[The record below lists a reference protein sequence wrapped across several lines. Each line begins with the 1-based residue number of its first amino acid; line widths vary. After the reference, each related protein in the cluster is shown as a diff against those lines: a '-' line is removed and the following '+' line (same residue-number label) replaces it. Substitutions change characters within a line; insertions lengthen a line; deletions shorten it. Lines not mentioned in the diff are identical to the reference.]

1 MTIAAALLLALALGQ
16 ESSRPAPGQE
26 PALDADR
33 PHVGTGTHV
42 VDPGEVQ
49 VEAGVQWQGWTD
61 IRTFGSPALVRVGVS
76 DRVEFRVSSDGFLQR
91 SQPTLDVFGMGNAQL
106 GAKIRLLGGRDEPYF
121 SVMPT
126 LGLGLASRE
135 KGLGAGAT
143 DATVVWLAGHPVG
156 ERLHVEGNYGIGAIG
171 DADSHFAQH
180 LVTGAVILQATRKVQ
195 TYVEAAWWSRQERS
209 GSSVG
214 FIDYGVIAAI
224 RPRLLIDAGVYSGFT
239 LASPDWGVFSGVSF
253 AVGGRSFNEQLG
265 RSARADR
272 QRPIFRAQHD

>member
-16 ESSRPAPGQE
+16 ESTPNVDRPE
-26 PALDADR
+26 TIDADR

-49 VEAGVQWQGWTD
+49 VELGVQWQGWTD

-76 DRVEFRVSSDGFLQR
+76 DRIEFRVSSDGFLER
-91 SQPTLDVFGMGNAQL
+91 SESVVDVYGIGNAQL

-126 LGLGLASRE
+126 VGFGLASRE

-143 DATVVWLAGHPVG
+143 DATVVWLAGHPIG
-156 ERLHVEGNYGIGAIG
+156 ERLHLEGNYGIGAIG

-180 LVTGAVILQATRKVQ
+180 LITGAVIHQTTPKVQ

-209 GSSVG
+209 GPSVG

-224 RPRLLIDAGVYSGFT
+224 RPRLLIDAGAFSGFT
-239 LASPDWGVFSGVSF
+239 RAAPNWGVFSGVSF
-253 AVGGRSFNEQLG
+253 ALGRSSLNEQLRG
-265 RSARADR
+265 GARANR
-272 QRPIFRAQHD
+272 QRPILRPQHD

>member
-16 ESSRPAPGQE
+16 ESTRDADRPSTI
-26 PALDADR
+26 DADR

-49 VEAGVQWQGWTD
+49 FEVGVQWQGWTD

-76 DRVEFRVSSDGFLQR
+76 DRLELRMSSDGFLER
-91 SQPTLDVFGMGNAQL
+91 SQPVIDVYGIGNAQL

-126 LGLGLASRE
+126 VGFGLASRE

-171 DADSHFAQH
+171 DTDSHFAQH
-180 LVTGAVILQATRKVQ
+180 LITGAVILQATRKMQ

-214 FIDYGVIAAI
+214 FFDYGVIAAV
-224 RPRLLIDAGVYSGFT
+224 RPRLLIDVGAFSGFT
-239 LASPDWGVFSGVSF
+239 LAAPDWGFFSGVSF
-253 AVGGRSFNEQLG
+253 AIGGRSFNEELG
-265 RSARADR
+265 RGARANR